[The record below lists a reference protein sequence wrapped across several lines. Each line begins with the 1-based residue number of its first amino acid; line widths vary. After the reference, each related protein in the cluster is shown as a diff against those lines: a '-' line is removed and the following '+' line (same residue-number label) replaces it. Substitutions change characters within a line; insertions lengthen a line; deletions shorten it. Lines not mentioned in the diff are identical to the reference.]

1 MHPVMFPLHEL
12 VRGGANIPFGKNDR
26 LRRRSM
32 HRRWILIAV
41 VRVLRLAVPAGL
53 AVRAQGSR
61 KVIQIAMVSWKFT
74 PDFFTVAQGDTVV
87 LQLSNEDPD
96 KRNHSFAARWL
107 VGKEV
112 IVRGQVAREGI
123 DDKRRVF
130 AVAPGT
136 KGEIEFVASGT
147 GAVSV
152 FFGGFCHGSRGPGWA
167 VNCVPAPK

>member
-1 MHPVMFPLHEL
+1 MFPLHEL
-12 VRGGANIPFGKNDR
+12 ARGGANIPFGENDR

-32 HRRWILIAV
+32 HRRWILIAAG
-41 VRVLRLAVPAGL
+41 LLLLLTVPAGL
-53 AVRAQGSR
+53 PVRAAGR
-61 KVIQIAMVSWKFT
+61 KVIQITMVSWKFT
-74 PDFFTVAQGDTVV
+74 PDLFTVTQGDTVV

-123 DDKRRVF
+123 DDERRFF

-136 KGEIEFVASGT
+136 RGGIEILAAET
-147 GAVSV
+147 RAVSFV
-152 FFGGFCHGSRGPGWA
+152 CGVLVHRHRGP
-167 VNCVPAPK
+167 VCCM

>member
-32 HRRWILIAV
+32 HRRWILIAA
-41 VRVLRLAVPAGL
+41 VLLLLTVPAGL
-53 AVRAQGSR
+53 PVRAQGSR
-61 KVIQIAMVSWKFT
+61 KVIQITMVSWKFT
-74 PDFFTVAQGDTVV
+74 PDFFTVTQGDTVV

-107 VGKEV
+107 VGKQV
-112 IVRGQVAREGI
+112 IVRGQVAREGV
-123 DDKRRVF
+123 DDERRFF

-136 KGEIEFVASGT
+136 KGEIEIVGSGPGAFPFVFG
-147 GAVSV
+147 V
-152 FFGGFCHGSRGPGWA
+152 FDHGSRGPVGA
-167 VNCVPAPK
+167 VDV